1 MAFFFL
7 KRKENFMGNPLFN
20 QLYGGRQPMQTP
32 NDGGFA
38 NMMASFNQFRQNFR
52 GDPNA
57 EIQKL
62 RASGKMSDQQY
73 NMLFGM
79 AQKIARF
86 IK

>member
-1 MAFFFL
+1 
-7 KRKENFMGNPLFN
+7 MGNLLFH
-20 QLYGGRQPMQTP
+20 QLGGGRQPMQTP

-52 GDPNA
+52 GDPDS

-62 RASGKMSDQQY
+62 RASGQMSDRQY